1 MLMLWNIFGESSGAP
16 EPAPVDHLL
25 NCCRF
30 PGEKVNHMFFA
41 ASSSTKRYM
50 VDDLS
55 NSRSKEMRELLV
67 DKLS

>member
-16 EPAPVDHLL
+16 EPAPVDHFSSEEWVHEDLL

-30 PGEKVNHMFFA
+30 PIFFA

-55 NSRSKEMRELLV
+55 KFSKQRDERV
-67 DKLS
+67 VS